1 MPNIGSLLKAEI
13 SRLSRREI
21 RSEVA
26 SLKKASAASRRHIAA
41 LKRQVSALEKK
52 ASLLAKQGAR
62 APLESTKATGQPLR
76 FVAKGFKSLRKRLGM
91 SAPQLAKLLGVSEQS
106 IYNWETKKATPRKE
120 QVAAIAGLRSLGKRE
135 VQQRLADLSKKS
147 PAKTKRAPAKR
158 RRKRA

>member
-106 IYNWETKKATPRKE
+106 IYNWETKKAIPRKE
-120 QVAAIAGLRSLGKRE
+120 QFATIIELRGIGKRE
-135 VQQRLADLSKKS
+135 AQQRLQAKAPK
-147 PAKTKRAPAKR
+147 PATKKRAKR
-158 RRKRA
+158 K

>member
-52 ASLLAKQGAR
+52 ASMLARQGAR
-62 APLESTKATGQPLR
+62 APVESSKVTGQPLR
-76 FVAKGFKSLRKRLGM
+76 FVAKGFKSLRKRLGL

-120 QVAAIAGLRSLGKRE
+120 QVGAIAGLRGLGKRE
-135 VQQRLADLSKKS
+135 VQQRLAEFSKKS
-147 PAKTKRAPAKR
+147 PAKAKRAPAKR
-158 RRKRA
+158 GRKRA